1 MKRPS
6 LAKVTVRKNI
16 FDQALF
22 PIHSRLSNTHLEGD
36 TCKTLGNQENI
47 AQR

>member
-6 LAKVTVRKNI
+6 LAKVTFRKNI
-16 FDQALF
+16 YVIKRCFQSIRDYL
-22 PIHSRLSNTHLEGD
+22 THLEGD

>member
-16 FDQALF
+16 FDQAIRDYL
-22 PIHSRLSNTHLEGD
+22 THLEGD